1 MVAAKAKRLI
11 FPCGICL
18 GVPVKVALCHQ
29 GSTTDTAALVCV
41 KEVACGSVDIVYVN
55 GAMMRTSLALAV
67 FGMVLVTAMTTTA
80 FAASKTNRISVRYVT
95 PKNPAHQEI
104 YTEYKQLRSLEKL
117 QKFLSPIRLPET
129 LRISLA
135 ECDGEP
141 DAFYEDAEITICYE
155 YIYELKKNMPQEKTP
170 SGIAPIDTVIG
181 PLFEISLHEVGHA
194 LFDLLELPVFGRE
207 EDAADQL
214 AAYILLQFGESEARR
229 LIAGT
234 AYAYHIDEGKADPC
248 RSMEDYANEHGT
260 PAQRFYN
267 ILCIAYGADTKLFA
281 DIVSEGYL
289 PETRAEY
296 CEEEYEQVQ
305 DAFDELVLP
314 HIDLDLADEI
324 QGISWLREPEQ

>member
-1 MVAAKAKRLI
+1 MKTVTAIAVA
-11 FPCGICL
+11 
-18 GVPVKVALCHQ
+18 
-29 GSTTDTAALVCV
+29 
-41 KEVACGSVDIVYVN
+41 
-55 GAMMRTSLALAV
+55 
-67 FGMVLVTAMTTTA
+67 GMVFVTAMTTPV
-80 FAASKTNRISVRYVT
+80 FAASKTNRISVRYVP
-95 PKNPAHQEI
+95 PKNAAHQEI
-104 YTEYKQLRSLEKL
+104 YTDLKQREALEKL
-117 QKFLSPIRLPET
+117 QKFLSPFRLPET

-155 YIYELKKNMPQEKTP
+155 YINDLIDNMPQEKRP

-181 PLFEISLHEVGHA
+181 PVFEVLLHEFGHA
-194 LFDLLELPVFGRE
+194 LFDMLELPVFGRE
-207 EDAADQL
+207 EDAADQV

-234 AYAYHIDEGKADPC
+234 AYAYHMDETKTDPC

-267 ILCIAYGADTKLFA
+267 VLCIAYGADTKLFA

-289 PETRAEY
+289 PKTRAEY

-314 HIDLDLADEI
+314 HIDLDLAEEI
-324 QGISWLREPEQ
+324 MGKSWLREPE

>member
-1 MVAAKAKRLI
+1 MKTVTAIAVA
-11 FPCGICL
+11 
-18 GVPVKVALCHQ
+18 
-29 GSTTDTAALVCV
+29 
-41 KEVACGSVDIVYVN
+41 
-55 GAMMRTSLALAV
+55 
-67 FGMVLVTAMTTTA
+67 GMVFVTAMTTPV
-80 FAASKTNRISVRYVT
+80 FAASKTNRISVRYVP
-95 PKNPAHQEI
+95 PKNAAHQEI
-104 YTEYKQLRSLEKL
+104 YTDLKQREALEKL
-117 QKFLSPIRLPET
+117 QKFLSPFRLPET

-155 YIYELKKNMPQEKTP
+155 YINDLIDNMPQEKRP

-181 PLFEISLHEVGHA
+181 PVFEVLLHEFGHA
-194 LFDLLELPVFGRE
+194 LFDMLELPVFGRV
-207 EDAADQL
+207 EDAADQV

-234 AYAYHIDEGKADPC
+234 AYAYHMDETKTDPC

-267 ILCIAYGADTKLFA
+267 VLCIAYGADTKLFA

-289 PETRAEY
+289 PKTRAEY

-314 HIDLDLADEI
+314 HIDLDLAEEI
-324 QGISWLREPEQ
+324 MGKSWLREPE